1 MSIPAY
7 ISPDSVRVLFEKG
20 TYFGNDSIFA
30 LPGNPIPGA
39 EGEILPY
46 ALSHD
51 YIVTCILALCFI
63 LLCYV
68 LSKGSVLIIHQL
80 KEFFSERE
88 RNNMFVET
96 GSEFRYQAFL
106 IFHACIMLSILV
118 YDLQLQHVF
127 PQYIHP
133 SWEIIG
139 YGILTAVI
147 YYCIKFFLYELVNWV
162 FFEKQKA
169 DRWNEIN
176 FLVISLQGL
185 LFFPL
190 ACLSIYSLPN
200 SQFIFFPVLFVI
212 VLAKIL
218 LFYKSFSIFFN
229 NFRGLCYNILYFC
242 TLETIP
248 LLILWKVVREIC

>member
-7 ISPDSVRVLFEKG
+7 ITPDSVRVLFEKG

-39 EGEILPY
+39 KGEIVPY
-46 ALSHD
+46 ALSND
-51 YIVTCILALCFI
+51 YIVTAILALCFF

-68 LSKGSVLIIHQL
+68 LSRGTSLIIHQL

-96 GSEFRYQAFL
+96 GNEFRYQIFL
-106 IFHACIMLSILV
+106 IFHAGIMLSILA
-118 YDLQLQHVF
+118 YDFRLQHVF
-127 PQYIHP
+127 PQYLYP

-139 YGILTAVI
+139 YGIIVAFG
-147 YYCIKFFLYELVNWV
+147 YYVIKFLLYKLVNWV
-162 FFEKQKA
+162 FFDKHQA
-169 DRWNEIN
+169 DRWDEICS
-176 FLVISLQGL
+176 LLISLQGL
-185 LFFPL
+185 LFFPM
-190 ACLSIYSLPN
+190 ACLSIYSIPD
-200 SQFIFFPVLFVI
+200 SQYVLYSVLFVI
-212 VLAKIL
+212 ILAKLL
-218 LFYKSFSIFFN
+218 LFYKSFSIFFDKIH
-229 NFRGLCYNILYFC
+229 GLFYNILYFC

>member
-1 MSIPAY
+1 MSIPAN
-7 ISPDSVRVLFEKG
+7 ITPDSVRVLFEKG

-39 EGEILPY
+39 KGEIIPY
-46 ALSHD
+46 MLSHD
-51 YIVTCILALCFI
+51 YIITGIIAFCFF

-68 LSKGSVLIIHQL
+68 LSRGFDLIIHQL
-80 KEFFSERE
+80 KGFFSERE

-106 IFHACIMLSILV
+106 VFHTCIMISLLV
-118 YDLQLQHVF
+118 YDFRFQHLF
-127 PQYIHP
+127 PQYLFP

-139 YGILTAVI
+139 YGIIGVAA
-147 YYCIKFFLYELVNWV
+147 YYSLKFLLYEFVNWV
-162 FFEKQKA
+162 FFDKQKSG
-169 DRWNEIN
+169 RWNEIN

-185 LFFPL
+185 IFFPL
-190 ACLSIYSLPN
+190 VCLSIFSIPN
-200 SQFIFFPVLFVI
+200 SQYIPYIVLFVI
-212 VLAKIL
+212 ILAKIL
-218 LFYKSFSIFFN
+218 LFYKSFSIFFV

-248 LLILWKVVREIC
+248 LLILWKVVRDIC